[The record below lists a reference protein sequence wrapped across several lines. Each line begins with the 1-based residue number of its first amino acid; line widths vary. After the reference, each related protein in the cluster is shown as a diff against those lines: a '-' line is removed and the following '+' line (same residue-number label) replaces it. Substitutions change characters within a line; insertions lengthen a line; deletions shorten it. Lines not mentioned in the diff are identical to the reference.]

1 MKQMKK
7 QKEEIK
13 AVIFDIG
20 GVLELPRYYIRK
32 GKHEFSGIHESIAHH
47 LGITSDQWF
56 DAIDTLYGKAIV
68 GKVSRK
74 KFIAEVSMRLSVS
87 EKKLVSVIKYCYK
100 KGMKKNKELYQL
112 AKQLKKRKIIVGILS
127 DQWHLSRE
135 SIFSKRD
142 EALFDIVIISYE
154 VKTRKPHPDMYTI
167 LMKKITAKNKKIKP
181 SQVVFIDDKTYNLE
195 PAKKLGMKTILF
207 GDNRQVVGEMRKW
220 NVRV

>member
-20 GVLELPRYYIRK
+20 GVLSLPHYYVQK
-32 GKHEFSGIHESIAHH
+32 GRHEFSGIHESIAHA

-74 KFIAEVSMRLSVS
+74 KFIAEVSRRLSVS
-87 EKKLVSVIKYCYK
+87 KQKLVSIITRSYH
-100 KGMKKNKELYQL
+100 KGMMRNDQLFTLTQKLKKN
-112 AKQLKKRKIIVGILS
+112 RIIVGILS

-154 VKTRKPHPDMYTI
+154 VKTRKPHPEMYTI

-181 SQVVFIDDKTYNLE
+181 SEVVFIDDKMYNLE
-195 PAKKLGMKTILF
+195 PAKKLGVKTILF
-207 GDNRQVVGEMRKW
+207 RNNKQVMRELRKFID
-220 NVRV
+220 